1 MRTSSTKNSLII
13 GISIVL
19 GASLLSM
26 GISNA
31 SGTTIKACA
40 KKSNGAMRLIDVNKK
55 CKKSERTL
63 TWGAQGS
70 AGATGATGS
79 NGSNGY
85 SNSYSYRLA
94 FGETMNLNNY
104 ASETSLDSAIWI
116 KEIPAG
122 DYTFNISSQVTYN
135 SESPQLGNAY
145 LKCMLTSKGS
155 YGEAISNRTDV
166 YWPEQ
171 YWAEESRPYL
181 LSFMPSVNGEDQ
193 ISNLSATSTL
203 RLDAPTKMRLVCQM
217 DQGRRDTDPLNDER
231 INLWFISMVF
241 TAVNSDTTLER
252 DPMS

>member
-31 SGTTIKACA
+31 AGTTIKACA
-40 KKSNGAMRLIDVNKK
+40 KKSGGAMRLIDSNKN

-63 TWGAQGS
+63 TWGTQGS

-104 ASETSLDSAIWI
+104 MSGTPLESAEWI

-135 SESPQLGNAY
+135 SLTPHSGNAY
-145 LKCMLTSKGS
+145 LKCMLTSQGS

-171 YWAEESRPYL
+171 YWAGDSRPYL

-193 ISNLSATSTL
+193 ISNLSASSTL

-217 DQGRRDTDPLNDER
+217 DQGRRGADPDYDEQ
-231 INLWFISMVF
+231 INLWFLSIVF